1 MKKILL
7 LFLFLL
13 LNQINSQAQLI
24 VNEVLYD
31 PSNILLEGDA
41 NGDGVYSQT
50 QDEFIEFVNTG
61 TSSIDISGYQIWDDT
76 LVGTLVYTIPNGTVI
91 PSQGA
96 LVVFGGGSPI
106 GLFGGARILA
116 DTGIEGL
123 SLNNSLEVIVIKN
136 NLGNTILVFNS
147 DALSNNPNESYTRN
161 PDLTGSFVQHAS
173 INTNK
178 FSPGTKVNGNSFI
191 PLVARQI
198 TFKVDLN
205 AYSGTVDSVF
215 LSGNFNQW
223 CTNCNAMLDV
233 NKDGLWELTL
243 PILGDTLEYLFS
255 VKSQNNSTQEVFTSV
270 STCTKSVGN
279 SIYRYAIVKTD
290 SSLSKACFES
300 CNACQANLELKGIT
314 DFITPLAGSSGKAI
328 YMVANGNIKNLS
340 SYGIGIANNG
350 NGSNGQEYRFPN
362 LSVSAGSQ
370 IVVVRDSA
378 ALAAYMASCWSN
390 FTHVFVDSNGVI
402 NQNGNDA
409 VELFRVG
416 DAIETF
422 GDINLNGTGQPWE
435 YTGSWA
441 YKNGSNTWIYGELNC
456 TDSTTTIFD
465 ADCIFP
471 ICNLILVSSIEVNGE
486 GNVSTITQKA
496 GTLKMIASILPIDA
510 HNKNISWSVDN
521 TTIADI
527 SSEGILTAKANGDVV
542 VKATAQDG
550 SRVFGTKTISI
561 SGQST
566 GLNSVQKTSISLFPN
581 PIINTLYIQSGI
593 DINEFKLYSIHGK
606 LIESGTLESNQKD
619 LSHLQSGVYVLDL
632 KINNDWIQYKIIK
645 N

>member
-7 LFLFLL
+7 LFLFLSF
-13 LNQINSQAQLI
+13 NQFNSQAQLI

-50 QDEFIEFVNTG
+50 QDEFIELINTG
-61 TSSIDISGYQIWDDT
+61 SSSIDISGYQIWDDT
-76 LVGTLVYTIPNGTVI
+76 LIGTLVYTIPSGTII

-96 LVVFGGGSPI
+96 VVVFGGGNPI
-106 GLFGGARILA
+106 GLFGGAKILA

-178 FSPGTKVNGNSFI
+178 FSPGTKVNGSSFI
-191 PLVARQI
+191 PLVAKQI

-205 AYSGTVDSVF
+205 AYSGAVDSVF
-215 LSGNFNQW
+215 LIGNFNQW
-223 CTNCNAMLDV
+223 CANCNAMLDV

-243 PILGDTLEYLFS
+243 PIIGDTLEYLFT
-255 VKSQNNSTQEVFTSV
+255 VKSQNNSIQEVFTSV

-279 SIYRYAIVKTD
+279 SIYRYAIVKAD

-370 IVVVRDSA
+370 IVVVRDST
-378 ALAAYMASCWSN
+378 ALATYMASCWSN

-416 DAIETF
+416 DVIETF

-441 YKNGSNTWIYGELNC
+441 FKNGSNTWTYGKINC

-465 ADCIFP
+465 ADCVFP
-471 ICNLILVSSIEVNGE
+471 ICNLILVSSIEVIGE
-486 GNVSTITQKA
+486 GNVSAITQNA
-496 GTLKMIASILPIDA
+496 GTLKMLATVLPVDA
-510 HNKNISWSVDN
+510 YNKNVTWSVDN
-521 TTIADI
+521 NTIAEI
-527 SSEGILTAKANGDVV
+527 SSEGILTAKANGVV
-542 VKATAQDG
+542 IVKASAKDASG
-550 SRVFGTKTISI
+550 EFGTKSISI

-581 PIINTLYIQSGI
+581 PIINTLTIQAGI

-606 LIESGTLESNQKD
+606 LIESGSLESNQKD

>member
-13 LNQINSQAQLI
+13 FIQINSEAQLI

-31 PSNILLEGDA
+31 PSNLLLEGDA

-50 QDEFIEFVNTG
+50 QDEFIELVNTG
-61 TSSIDISGYQIWDDT
+61 SSSIDISGYQIWDDT
-76 LVGTLVYTIPNGTVI
+76 LIGTLVYTFPSGTII

-96 LVVFGGGSPI
+96 VVVFGGGTPI
-106 GLFGGARILA
+106 GLFGGAKVLA
-116 DTGIEGL
+116 DTDSLGL
-123 SLNNSLEVIVIKN
+123 SLNNSGEIIAIKDN
-136 NLGNTILVFNS
+136 TSKTILTFNS

-191 PLVARQI
+191 PLVAKQI

-215 LSGNFNQW
+215 VSGNFNQW
-223 CTNCNAMLDV
+223 CSNCNVMLDV

-243 PILGDTLEYLFS
+243 PIIGDTLEYLFI
-255 VKSQNNSTQEVFTSV
+255 VKAQNNSTQEVFTSV

-290 SSLSKACFES
+290 SSLSKVCFES

-328 YMVANGNIKNLS
+328 YMVANGNINNLS

-362 LSVSAGSQ
+362 RSVSSGSQ
-370 IVVVRDSA
+370 IVIVRDSA
-378 ALAAYMASCWSN
+378 ALATYMASCWSN

-416 DAIETF
+416 DVIETF
-422 GDINLNGTGQPWE
+422 GDINTNGTGQAWE

-441 YKNGSNTWIYGELNC
+441 FKNGSNTWTYGKINC

-465 ADCIFP
+465 ADCVFP
-471 ICNLILVSSIEVNGE
+471 ICNLILVSSIEVIGE
-486 GNVSTITQKA
+486 GNVSAITQNA
-496 GTLKMIASILPIDA
+496 GTLKMLATVLPVDA
-510 HNKNISWSVDN
+510 YNKNVTWSVDN
-521 TTIADI
+521 NTIAEI
-527 SSEGILTAKANGDVV
+527 SSEGILTAKANGVV
-542 VKATAQDG
+542 IVKASAKDASG
-550 SRVFGTKTISI
+550 EIGTKSISI

-566 GLNSVQKTSISLFPN
+566 GLNSIQKSNISIFPN

>member
-7 LFLFLL
+7 LLLFVLF
-13 LNQINSQAQLI
+13 IEANSQAQLI
-24 VNEVLYD
+24 INEVLYD
-31 PSNILLEGDA
+31 PSNLLLEGDA

-61 TSSIDISGYQIWDDT
+61 TSSIDLSGYQIWDDT

-116 DTGIEGL
+116 DTGTEGL
-123 SLNNSLEVIVIKN
+123 SLANSGEVIVIKN
-136 NLGNTILVFNS
+136 NLGNTKLVFNS

-161 PDLTGSFVQHAS
+161 PDITGSFVQHAS
-173 INTNK
+173 INTSK
-178 FSPGTKVNGNSFI
+178 FTPGTKINGSSFI
-191 PLVARQI
+191 PQIARQI
-198 TFKVDLN
+198 SFKVDLN
-205 AYSGTVDSVF
+205 SYSGTIDSVF
-215 LSGNFNQW
+215 VSGNFNQW
-223 CTNCNAMLDV
+223 CSNCNAMLDV

-243 PILGDTLEYLFS
+243 PILGDSLEYLFS
-255 VKSQNNSTQEVFTSV
+255 VKSGNNLTQEVFTSV

-279 SIYRYAIVKTD
+279 SIYRYAIVNSDTSFNK
-290 SSLSKACFES
+290 SCFES
-300 CNACQANLELKGIT
+300 CNSCQANLELKGIT
-314 DFITPLAGSSGKAI
+314 DFITPLGGSSGKAI

-340 SYGIGIANNG
+340 AYGIGIANNG
-350 NGSNGQEYRFPN
+350 NGTNGQEYRFPN
-362 LSVSAGSQ
+362 MSVSSGSQ

-378 ALAAYMASCWSN
+378 ALAAYMSSCWSN
-390 FTHVFVDSNGVI
+390 FTHVFVDSFGVI

-416 DAIETF
+416 DVIETF

-441 YKNGSNTWIYGELNC
+441 FKNGSNTWIYGELNC

-471 ICNLILVSSIEVNGE
+471 ICNLILVSSIEVNSE
-486 GNVSTITQKA
+486 GNASTITQKA

-521 TTIADI
+521 TTIAEI
-527 SSEGILTAKANGDVV
+527 SLDGILTAKANGDVV
-542 VKATAQDG
+542 VKATAIDG
-550 SRVFGTKTISI
+550 SRVFGTKIISI

-566 GLNSVQKTSISLFPN
+566 GLNSIQKSNISLFPN
-581 PIINTLYIQSGI
+581 PIINTLYIQAGI

-619 LSHLQSGVYVLDL
+619 LSHLQRGVYILDL

>member
-7 LFLFLL
+7 LLLFVLF
-13 LNQINSQAQLI
+13 IEANSKAQLI
-24 VNEVLYD
+24 INEVLYD
-31 PSNILLEGDA
+31 PSNVLLEGDA

-61 TSSIDISGYQIWDDT
+61 TSSIDLSGYQIWDDT
-76 LVGTLVYTIPNGTVI
+76 LIGTLVYTIPNGTVI

-116 DTGIEGL
+116 DTGTEGL
-123 SLNNSLEVIVIKN
+123 SLANSGEVIVIKN

-161 PDLTGSFVQHAS
+161 PDITGSFVQHAS
-173 INTNK
+173 INTSK
-178 FSPGTKVNGNSFI
+178 FTPGTKINGSSFI
-191 PLVARQI
+191 PQVARQI
-198 TFKVDLN
+198 SFKVDLN
-205 AYSGTVDSVF
+205 SYSGTIDSVF
-215 LSGNFNQW
+215 VSGNFNQW
-223 CTNCNAMLDV
+223 CSNCNAMLDV

-243 PILGDTLEYLFS
+243 PILGDSLEYLFS
-255 VKSQNNSTQEVFTSV
+255 IKSQNNFIPEQFSSV
-270 STCTKSVGN
+270 SSCTKTKGSA
-279 SIYRYAIVKTD
+279 IYRYAIVKTD

-300 CNACQANLELKGIT
+300 CNSCQANLELKGIT
-314 DFITPLAGSSGKAI
+314 DFITPLGGSSGKAI
-328 YMVANGNIKNLS
+328 YMLANGNIKNLS

-350 NGSNGQEYRFPN
+350 NGTNGQEYRFPN
-362 LSVSAGSQ
+362 MSVSSGSQ
-370 IVVVRDSA
+370 IVVIRDSA
-378 ALAAYMASCWSN
+378 ALAAYMSSCWSN
-390 FTHVFVDSNGVI
+390 FTHVFVDSFGVI

-416 DAIETF
+416 DVIETF

-441 YKNGSNTWIYGELNC
+441 FKNSSNTWIYGELNC

-486 GNVSTITQKA
+486 GNATAITQKA
-496 GTLKMIASILPIDA
+496 GTLKMIANILPIDA

-521 TTIADI
+521 NTIAEI
-527 SSEGILTAKANGDVV
+527 SPDGILTAKANGEVV

-550 SRVFGTKTISI
+550 SRVFGTKIISI

-566 GLNSVQKTSISLFPN
+566 GLNSIQKSNISLFPN
-581 PIINTLYIQSGI
+581 PIINTLYIQAGI
-593 DINEFKLYSIHGK
+593 DINEFKLYSIQGK
-606 LIESGTLESNQKD
+606 LIESGNIESNQKD
-619 LSHLQSGVYVLDL
+619 LSHLQSGVYVLNL